1 MCIDSCKSTN
11 GADNLD
17 SVDEL
22 ADQNSITVDTSHLRS
37 ALYVLFQA
45 SLNLDAVRADLE
57 KSMNRQAKIHGKLSV
72 MHTFKEWIS
81 CKLGLSE
88 PWDPRDG
95 LVHRLDRE
103 TKREL
108 EAYLLAPEHAPAME
122 IHQSPMNIYG
132 KSPCV

>member
-1 MCIDSCKSTN
+1 
-11 GADNLD
+11 
-17 SVDEL
+17 
-22 ADQNSITVDTSHLRS
+22 
-37 ALYVLFQA
+37 VLFQT

-57 KSMNRQAKIHGKLSV
+57 KIMNKQTIIHGKLSV

-81 CKLGLSE
+81 YKLGLNK
-88 PWDPRDG
+88 PWDLRDG
-95 LVHRLDRE
+95 TVHRLDRE

-132 KSPCV
+132 KSSCIYLSW